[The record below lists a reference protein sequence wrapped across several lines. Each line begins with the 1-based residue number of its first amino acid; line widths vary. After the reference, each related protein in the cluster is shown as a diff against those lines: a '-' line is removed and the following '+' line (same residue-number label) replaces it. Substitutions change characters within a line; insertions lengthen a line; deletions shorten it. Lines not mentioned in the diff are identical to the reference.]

1 MIRKSLTAL
10 VAAIISMA
18 TLGGAVAAL
27 PTNAGV
33 PIA

>member
-1 MIRKSLTAL
+1 MIRKTVTAL
-10 VAAIISMA
+10 AAAMISLA

-33 PIA
+33 AIA